1 MFDFNAQLIFILQVD
16 TVQFDVKE
24 YWIIQNCQSKQYPS
38 FAFEL
43 ESLQLFTSRLI
54 YNYLQYLPEDWPT
67 KSTRQ

>member
-1 MFDFNAQLIFILQVD
+1 MLDFNAQLIFILQVD
-16 TVQFDVKE
+16 TVQFDVK
-24 YWIIQNCQSKQYPS
+24 QNCQSKQYPS